1 MFYMNLFNPEDRFM
15 RRLLASGLLGLAAAC
30 SSVPLTSLP
39 KLAAISPFSLD
50 PAAMEVAVR
59 IPEDFRLPA
68 ESVVLDFQVTREGSS
83 EQIDEVFVLDPVPGP
98 LTAGLDKKA
107 RKGTRIYRYR
117 IAPADHARMTAFRE
131 TLVKLKAEPGR
142 KKLEM
147 KANAKPCLVSG
158 ANPFQKAKVSV
169 FLRTSPDEDFFTL
182 LDDAGVP
189 VVDQQGVPNRCAK
202 A

>member
-1 MFYMNLFNPEDRFM
+1 M

-59 IPEDFRLPA
+59 VSEDFRLP
-68 ESVVLDFQVTREGSS
+68 EDGVTLDFQVTREGSS
-83 EQIDEVFVLDPVPGP
+83 ELIEEVFVLDQVPGP

-107 RKGTRIYRYR
+107 RKGARIYRYR

-142 KKLEM
+142 KKLDM
-147 KANAKPCLVSG
+147 KANAKPCLVAG

-169 FLRTSPDEDFFTL
+169 FLRTAPDEDFFTL
-182 LDDAGVP
+182 LDGAVVP
-189 VVDQQGVPNRCAK
+189 LADQHGTPNRCPK